1 MLYALATREILGAS
15 VIHDRNP
22 VFVRL
27 ADGAIRNAYT
37 VRILNKTLEARVF
50 RLSFSGVTVAS
61 LELVEEEG
69 GPAGLHKFIVGPD
82 QTREIRAL
90 VTSYQAL
97 PVGASVPLTF
107 TVTDTSSG
115 ARAVATDH
123 FRGP

>member
-1 MLYALATREILGAS
+1 M
-15 VIHDRNP
+15 
-22 VFVRL
+22 FVRL

-37 VRILNKTLEARVF
+37 VRILNKTLESRMF

-61 LELVEEEG
+61 LDLVEEEG
-69 GPAGLHKFIVGPD
+69 GPTGLHKFIVGPD

-97 PVGASVPLTF
+97 PAGSSVLMTF
-107 TVTDTSSG
+107 TVTDTISG
-115 ARAVATDH
+115 VRAVATDH